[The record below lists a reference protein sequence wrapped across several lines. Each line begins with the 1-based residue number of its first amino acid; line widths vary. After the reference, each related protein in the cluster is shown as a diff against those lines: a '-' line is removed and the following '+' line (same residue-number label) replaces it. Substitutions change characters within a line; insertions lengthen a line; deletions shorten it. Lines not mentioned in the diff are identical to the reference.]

1 MYYVKILLFKVTL
14 ELVLM
19 EHASMLMNVF
29 NKLQNAEKI
38 LTAWTQRALT
48 FVTAGQATNKMKT
61 FVKTLMNARLEMNA
75 ARSVCIRTAVP
86 HYFVCLLFVLC
97 ILFPI

>member
-1 MYYVKILLFKVTL
+1 MLKFYFCKVTL
-14 ELVLM
+14 ELVRM

-61 FVKTLMNARLEMNA
+61 FVKTLMNVRLEMNA
-75 ARSVCIRTAVP
+75 ARLVSIRTA
-86 HYFVCLLFVLC
+86 FGATCGSLFLLC
-97 ILFPI
+97 ILLPI